1 MREKR
6 YYKDMKG
13 TQGKEGERYPF
24 FDVLPLKRKAIREI
38 NEREGGFEEAYMEL
52 SEDGAKTEYV
62 NMLELYFF
70 GKSNSEPEERKEK
83 VKEII
88 REVFAGAGLE
98 LKETERGNYTTA
110 FSIKGKLII

>member
-6 YYKDMKG
+6 YYKGMKG
-13 TQGKEGERYPF
+13 TQGKE
-24 FDVLPLKRKAIREI
+24 K
-38 NEREGGFEEAYMEL
+38 
-52 SEDGAKTEYV
+52 
-62 NMLELYFF
+62 
-70 GKSNSEPEERKEK
+70 ERKEK

>member
-6 YYKDMKG
+6 YYKGMNG
-13 TQGKEGERYPF
+13 IQGKE
-24 FDVLPLKRKAIREI
+24 
-38 NEREGGFEEAYMEL
+38 
-52 SEDGAKTEYV
+52 
-62 NMLELYFF
+62 
-70 GKSNSEPEERKEK
+70 EERKEK